1 MPANISS
8 GQGFGITRPGRPA
21 AERVSSGGG
30 PVGSGGAESKMVN
43 ATAKAIKAGKVKS
56 IKVKMKK
63 GG

>member
-21 AERVSSGGG
+21 AERVQTGGG
-30 PVGSGGAESKMVN
+30 PVGGGGAETKMVD
-43 ATAKAIKAGKVKS
+43 ATSKAIKAGKVKS

-63 GG
+63 GS

>member
-8 GQGFGITRPGRPA
+8 GQGVGITRPGRPA
-21 AERVSSGGG
+21 AERVGGG
-30 PVGSGGAESKMVN
+30 PVGSGGAESKMVD
-43 ATAKAIKAGKVKS
+43 ATAKAMKAGKVKS